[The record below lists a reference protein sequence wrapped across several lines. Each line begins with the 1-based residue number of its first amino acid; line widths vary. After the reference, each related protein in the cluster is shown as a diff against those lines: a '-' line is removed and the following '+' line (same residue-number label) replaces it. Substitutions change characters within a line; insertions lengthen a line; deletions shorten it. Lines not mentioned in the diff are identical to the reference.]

1 METIKKIASKT
12 FAAIAIVG
20 VLLKKIAPKAFAT
33 LAIVGVFVAI
43 CTMDG
48 SAHEVALRLGGT
60 AAFVIG
66 LVGWSLTSNEK
77 EVEL

>member
-1 METIKKIASKT
+1 MEKLKKIAS
-12 FAAIAIVG
+12 
-20 VLLKKIAPKAFAT
+20 KAFAT
-33 LAIVGVFVAI
+33 LAILGVFVAI

-66 LVGWSLTSNEK
+66 LIGWSLTSNEK

>member
-1 METIKKIASKT
+1 METIKKIASK
-12 FAAIAIVG
+12 
-20 VLLKKIAPKAFAT
+20 AF
-33 LAIVGVFVAI
+33 AI

-48 SAHEVALRLGGT
+48 SAHEIALRLGGT

-66 LVGWSLTSNEK
+66 LIGLSFTSNDK

>member
-1 METIKKIASKT
+1 M
-12 FAAIAIVG
+12 
-20 VLLKKIAPKAFAT
+20 
-33 LAIVGVFVAI
+33 FVAI

-48 SAHEVALRLGGT
+48 SAHEVALRLGGA

-66 LVGWSLTSNEK
+66 LIGWSLTSTEK

>member
-1 METIKKIASKT
+1 MEKLKKIASK
-12 FAAIAIVG
+12 
-20 VLLKKIAPKAFAT
+20 AFAT
-33 LAIVGVFVAI
+33 VAILGVFVAV

-48 SAHEVALRLGGT
+48 SAHEVAIRLGGT

>member
-1 METIKKIASKT
+1 MEKLKKIASKA
-12 FAAIAIVG
+12 FAAIAI
-20 VLLKKIAPKAFAT
+20 L
-33 LAIVGVFVAI
+33 GVFVAV

-66 LVGWSLTSNEK
+66 LIGWSLTSTDK
-77 EVEL
+77 EMEL

>member
-1 METIKKIASKT
+1 METIKKIASKA
-12 FAAIAIVG
+12 FAIIAI
-20 VLLKKIAPKAFAT
+20 L
-33 LAIVGVFVAI
+33 GVFVAV

-60 AAFVIG
+60 AAFAIG
-66 LVGWSLTSNEK
+66 LVGWSLTSTEK

>member
-1 METIKKIASKT
+1 METIKKIASK
-12 FAAIAIVG
+12 
-20 VLLKKIAPKAFAT
+20 AFAT
-33 LAIVGVFVAI
+33 VAILGVFVAI
-43 CTMDG
+43 CTKDG

-66 LVGWSLTSNEK
+66 LIGWSLTSTDK

>member
-1 METIKKIASKT
+1 
-12 FAAIAIVG
+12 
-20 VLLKKIAPKAFAT
+20 
-33 LAIVGVFVAI
+33 
-43 CTMDG
+43 MDG

-66 LVGWSLTSNEK
+66 LIGWSLTSKDK

>member
-1 METIKKIASKT
+1 MEKLKKIAS
-12 FAAIAIVG
+12 
-20 VLLKKIAPKAFAT
+20 KAFAT
-33 LAIVGVFVAI
+33 LAILGVFVAI

-66 LVGWSLTSNEK
+66 LVGWSLTSTEK

>member
-1 METIKKIASKT
+1 MEKLKKIAS
-12 FAAIAIVG
+12 
-20 VLLKKIAPKAFAT
+20 KAFAT
-33 LAIVGVFVAI
+33 LAIVGVFVAV

-66 LVGWSLTSNEK
+66 LVGWSLTSTDK

>member
-1 METIKKIASKT
+1 METIKKIASK
-12 FAAIAIVG
+12 
-20 VLLKKIAPKAFAT
+20 AFAT
-33 LAIVGVFVAI
+33 IAIVGVFVAV

-60 AAFVIG
+60 AAFAIG
-66 LVGWSLTSNEK
+66 LIGWSFTSNEK